1 MTRGYPK
8 KHHEAIRIPLVHP
21 DLCDATSFAM
31 FGDPVPE
38 KDPEMAA
45 SDVDPRASAIAS
57 FKTENWR
64 TSPKCGFK
72 CLAGAQDKNL
82 EGFGWIRV

>member
-8 KHHEAIRIPLVHP
+8 KHHEAIKIPLVHP
-21 DLCDATSFAM
+21 NLRDATSFAM

-45 SDVDPRASAIAS
+45 LDVDPWASANFTKMRIQVLS
-57 FKTENWR
+57 WCSRQKLG
-64 TSPKCGFK
+64 GF
-72 CLAGAQDKNL
+72 QMDT
-82 EGFGWIRV
+82 IRV